1 MMKIKKIKA
10 FTLVCIALMATLI
23 MIIGKNNH
31 KEMGEVDIR
40 INGEYTDFVP
50 YTRKFTRDA
59 DGSFLDNTARQIPY
73 ISVVEGDR
81 LSLIFSGKQE
91 IECEVVKYEIYEMDE
106 PLGSPTSKGEPETVD
121 VEQEDRMISFNI
133 NEIEVNQ
140 QLIVCKFPDKGYYI
154 FRVGRF
160 KED

>member
-1 MMKIKKIKA
+1 MKIKKIKA

-31 KEMGEVDIR
+31 KEMGEVEIR

-121 VEQEDRMISFNI
+121 VEQEDRMI
-133 NEIEVNQ
+133 
-140 QLIVCKFPDKGYYI
+140 
-154 FRVGRF
+154 
-160 KED
+160 

>member
-31 KEMGEVDIR
+31 KEMGEVEIR

-59 DGSFLDNTARQIPY
+59 DGSFLGQYRT
-73 ISVVEGDR
+73 
-81 LSLIFSGKQE
+81 
-91 IECEVVKYEIYEMDE
+91 M
-106 PLGSPTSKGEPETVD
+106 
-121 VEQEDRMISFNI
+121 
-133 NEIEVNQ
+133 
-140 QLIVCKFPDKGYYI
+140 
-154 FRVGRF
+154 RF
-160 KED
+160 A